1 MYYIK
6 DCLQIFK
13 NNNLIESIIA
23 NDENL
28 FAFDTVPTNNI
39 ASKFFVY
46 NIDTN
51 LWHDR
56 LDHYYN
62 NNNKNFV
69 IKHTKNHNNKNCHQC
84 KTLN

>member
-1 MYYIK
+1 MYYMYYIK

-39 ASKFFVY
+39 ASKFFV
-46 NIDTN
+46 
-51 LWHDR
+51 
-56 LDHYYN
+56 
-62 NNNKNFV
+62 
-69 IKHTKNHNNKNCHQC
+69 
-84 KTLN
+84 